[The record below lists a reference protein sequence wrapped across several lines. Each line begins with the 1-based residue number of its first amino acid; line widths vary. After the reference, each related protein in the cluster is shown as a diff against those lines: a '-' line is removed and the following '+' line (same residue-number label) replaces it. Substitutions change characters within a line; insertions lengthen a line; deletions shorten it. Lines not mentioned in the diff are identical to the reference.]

1 MRTNSPAERIAL
13 NPKRQNKPVL
23 YWEALQGK
31 TVIDSNN
38 SVALLR
44 YKWQHDKTIT
54 FKAIR

>member
-23 YWEALQGK
+23 YWQALKGN
-31 TVIDSNN
+31 TVIDENN

-44 YKWQHDKTIT
+44 
-54 FKAIR
+54 FK